1 MTEIDKSA
9 PRKAKP
15 KKQTPEE
22 RLAALRYNRMMYG
35 PTPNER
41 RPAPLR
47 VDYGSSYLGH
57 PKFQSLM
64 TAFKN
69 GADYQFSVADKGKS
83 YTVSTHESE
92 ILFDGRM
99 IFYCRP
105 LNRYESN
112 LLMDRAAMVQYQT
125 NEALVHLSFAVLL
138 FFPEL
143 GKPLLSY
150 SLNEFSYDKELLE
163 AGIAAQGPN
172 LLIGVFRHSKAP
184 EKTRR

>member
-1 MTEIDKSA
+1 MTETDKSA
-9 PRKAKP
+9 PRKAKA

-47 VDYGSSYLGH
+47 VDYGSSYLDH

-69 GADYQFSVADKGKS
+69 GSDYAFNVLDKGKS

-105 LNRYESN
+105 LNRHEHN
-112 LLMDRAAMVQYQT
+112 LLMDRAAMIQYQG
-125 NEALVHLSFAVLL
+125 NEALVHLAFAVLL
-138 FFPEL
+138 YFPEL
-143 GKPLLSY
+143 GKPLLAY
-150 SLNEFSYDKELLE
+150 SLNEFYYDKERLE
-163 AGIAAQGPN
+163 AGIASQGPN
-172 LLIGVFRHSKAP
+172 LLLGVFRHTMAQDKLR
-184 EKTRR
+184 K